1 MKRGQIMKF
10 RSKFAAVTIM
20 LVLVISLSLN
30 IVSAINQSVIPGSD
44 QDPIVSKSYVDAAFE
59 QLSAQIQILVDK
71 GNELNNKI
79 AEQEKQIKTLQE
91 EITALKSSASSPSQ
105 TGSGSSGNSGS
116 GESKPADQTAQLK
129 GVVNVAALNL
139 REKPST
145 SARKLGTLYKNETV
159 TILSDEGNG
168 WYKIKTSKGTT
179 GYVFAIY
186 VTIKK

>member
-1 MKRGQIMKF
+1 MKL
-10 RSKFAAVTIM
+10 RSKFAAATLM

-59 QLSAQIQILVDK
+59 QLSAQIQILLDK

-79 AEQEKQIKTLQE
+79 AEQEKQIKTLKT
-91 EITALKSSASSPSQ
+91 EIEALKSGVAANPAQ
-105 TGSGSSGNSGS
+105 SGSGNSDS
-116 GESKPADQTAQLK
+116 GGGGSKPADQPAQIK

-139 REKPST
+139 REKPTT
-145 SARKLGTLYKNETV
+145 SSRKLGTLYKNETI

-168 WYKIKTSKGTT
+168 WYKIKTSKGAT

-186 VTIKK
+186 VTVKK

>member
-1 MKRGQIMKF
+1 MKL
-10 RSKFAAVTIM
+10 RSKFAAATLM
-20 LVLVISLSLN
+20 LVLVISLSMN
-30 IVSAINQSVIPGSD
+30 IVSAINQTAIPGSD

-59 QLSAQIQILVDK
+59 QLASKIQTLLDK
-71 GNELNNKI
+71 NNELTNKI
-79 AEQEKQIKTLQE
+79 AEQDKQIKALQT
-91 EITALKSSASSPSQ
+91 EINTLKSGAPASPAQ
-105 TGSGSSGNSGS
+105 PGSGSSGGGNAAQQ
-116 GESKPADQTAQLK
+116 PAAQLK

-186 VTIKK
+186 VTVKK

>member
-1 MKRGQIMKF
+1 MKL
-10 RSKFAAVTIM
+10 RSKFAAATLM
-20 LVLVISLSLN
+20 LVLVISLSMN
-30 IVSAINQSVIPGSD
+30 IVSAINQTAIPGSD

-59 QLSAQIQILVDK
+59 QLASKIQTLLDK
-71 GNELNNKI
+71 NNELTNKI
-79 AEQEKQIKTLQE
+79 AEQDKQIKALQT
-91 EITALKSSASSPSQ
+91 EINTLKSGAPASPAQ
-105 TGSGSSGNSGS
+105 PGSGSSGGGNAAQQ
-116 GESKPADQTAQLK
+116 PATQPSAQLK

-145 SARKLGTLYKNETV
+145 SSRKLGTLYKNETV

-186 VTIKK
+186 VTVKK

>member
-1 MKRGQIMKF
+1 MKRGQVMKL
-10 RSKFAAVTIM
+10 RSKFAAATLM
-20 LVLVISLSLN
+20 LVLVISLSMN
-30 IVSAINQSVIPGSD
+30 IVSALNQTAIPGSD

-59 QLSAQIQILVDK
+59 QLSAKIQALLDK
-71 GNELNNKI
+71 NNELTNKI
-79 AEQEKQIKTLQE
+79 AEQEKQIKALQT
-91 EITALKSSASSPSQ
+91 EINTLKSGAAAGPAQS
-105 TGSGSSGNSGS
+105 GSGSSGDGKAP
-116 GESKPADQTAQLK
+116 EQPAAQLK

-186 VTIKK
+186 VTVKK